1 MDPGGTAVAARS
13 TGPHLV
19 GHTRTGRVT
28 ADGEISRSTFLD
40 AAVSASTAD
49 ADGTCD
55 PQEARWIDLARGGD
69 EQAFA
74 ALVRRHQDRLYKVA
88 LRMTGDPDD
97 ARDVVQETLIQAW
110 QHLPGFR
117 GESQFGTW
125 ATRILINRCHNLH
138 RARRPVSPLPEDDTA
153 ADMPRSPAAETLAVA
168 GQRRDAVRHALLAL
182 PLDQRAPLVLTAFG
196 GYTHAETGRILGISE
211 GAAKVR
217 AHRARRAL
225 AGVLQEW
232 R

>member
-1 MDPGGTAVAARS
+1 VSGSTVGT
-13 TGPHLV
+13 
-19 GHTRTGRVT
+19 
-28 ADGEISRSTFLD
+28 DGW
-40 AAVSASTAD
+40 
-49 ADGTCD
+49 GD
-55 PQEARWIDLARGGD
+55 PQEARWIDLARTGD

-74 ALVRRHQDRLYKVA
+74 TLVRRHQDRLFAIA
-88 LRMTGDPDD
+88 LRMTGNPDD
-97 ARDVVQETLIQAW
+97 ARDVLQETLIQAW

-117 GESQFGTW
+117 GEAQFGTW
-125 ATRILINRCHNLH
+125 VTRILINRCHNLH

-153 ADMPRSPAAETLAVA
+153 AEMPRTPAAETLAVA
-168 GQRRDAVRHALLAL
+168 GQRREAVRRALLAL
-182 PLDQRAPLVLTAFG
+182 PPDQRAPLVLTTFG

-225 AGVLQEW
+225 AGFLQEW